1 MTRTVKGSGLGL
13 TLVKEIVEAHRG
25 ESASRANP
33 ERAAFFRSCSA
44 FFEKRAPPMNT
55 ILIVEDEESI
65 LMPLE
70 DNLKLEGYEV
80 ASARDGQ
87 QGLSMAR
94 GSAFDLIVLDIML
107 PKLDG
112 FEVCKRLRQDRVM
125 TPILMLTAKSQE
137 IDKVLG
143 LELGAD
149 DYITKPFSSRE
160 LLARIKAILR
170 RVKEPHPG
178 DRDPAGSATSRSIS
192 PSTRRKRTAA
202 PVPLTALEFALLHFL
217 VRNRGR
223 VVHRDEVLDTVWGK
237 DVYVDARTVD
247 KHISLLRKK
256 FEDDPQDREIHP
268 GRAGRRIQV
277 RRMSRPS
284 WNLHGT
290 GAKAFKRRPTPRPI
304 VPRGC
309 QP

>member
-1 MTRTVKGSGLGL
+1 MTK
-13 TLVKEIVEAHRG
+13 
-25 ESASRANP
+25 
-33 ERAAFFRSCSA
+33 
-44 FFEKRAPPMNT
+44 

-80 ASARDGQ
+80 SCARDGLE
-87 QGLSMAR
+87 GLSMA
-94 GSAFDLIVLDIML
+94 AEHPFDLIVLDIML

-137 IDKVLG
+137 VDKVLG

-149 DYITKPFSSRE
+149 DYVTKPFSSRE
-160 LLARIKAILR
+160 LLARIKSILR
-170 RVKEPHPG
+170 RAKEPHRG
-178 DRDPAGSATSRSIS
+178 IDFYRFDAIELDFVKYEATKKGR
-192 PSTRRKRTAA
+192 

-217 VRNRGR
+217 IQNKGR
-223 VVHRDEVLDTVWGK
+223 VVHRNEVLDSVWGK

-256 FEDDPQDREIHP
+256 FEDDPQEPKYIL
-268 GRAGRRIQV
+268 GV
-277 RRMSRPS
+277 R
-284 WNLHGT
+284 GVGYKFT
-290 GAKAFKRRPTPRPI
+290 G
-304 VPRGC
+304 
-309 QP
+309 

>member
-1 MTRTVKGSGLGL
+1 
-13 TLVKEIVEAHRG
+13 
-25 ESASRANP
+25 
-33 ERAAFFRSCSA
+33 
-44 FFEKRAPPMNT
+44 MNT

-80 ASARDGQ
+80 SCARDGQ
-87 QGLSMAR
+87 EGLFLAR
-94 GSAFDLIVLDIML
+94 ERPFDLIVLDIML

-125 TPILMLTAKSQE
+125 TPILILTAKSQE

-149 DYITKPFSSRE
+149 DYMTKPFSSRE

-170 RVKEPHPG
+170 RV
-178 DRDPAGSATSRSIS
+178 RDPQPEAESCRFGAVEVDFAKYEAT
-192 PSTRRKRTAA
+192 KNGA
-202 PVPLTALEFALLHFL
+202 PVLLTSLEFALLRFL
-217 VRNRGR
+217 IRNRGR
-223 VVHRDEVLDTVWGK
+223 VVHRDEVLDAVWGK

-256 FEDDPQDREIHP
+256 FEDDPQDPKYILGVR
-268 GRAGRRIQV
+268 GVGYKFAG
-277 RRMSRPS
+277 
-284 WNLHGT
+284 
-290 GAKAFKRRPTPRPI
+290 
-304 VPRGC
+304 
-309 QP
+309 